1 MVKVELYHEDSDGYN
16 LFSTKELDASYQ
28 HRQNLD
34 SVRLLIVSLLG
45 SEFSDC
51 EYKISISRSHDK
63 CIFDIVRV
71 YFKHNLAIKRSL
83 HLDNLLGDD

>member
-1 MVKVELYHEDSDGYN
+1 MVRVELYHEDSDGYN
-16 LFSTKELDASYQ
+16 LFNTKELNED
-28 HRQNLD
+28 RQNLD

-51 EYKISISRSHDK
+51 EYKISISRSHQDEM
-63 CIFDIVRV
+63 FDIIRV